1 MKRQKLSA
9 IRFTLLGT
17 MKCSTSD
24 SQSPHSNTH
33 LMLLLSLAAF
43 LSPSQHVAAQTT
55 ARSAS
60 KLATPRPHSSG
71 TTVFDS
77 WGNTVILIMC
87 IGYLIVKA
95 KKNELRWNEGEEVDK
110 TTCQVHLDS
119 FSFWFK

>member
-55 ARSAS
+55 ARSDS
-60 KLATPRPHSSG
+60 KLTSSRPHS
-71 TTVFDS
+71 TAIERPNIIYVMADD
-77 WGNTVILIMC
+77 L
-87 IGYLIVKA
+87 GYGDLSCFGQKTISTPNIDKMA
-95 KKNELRWNEGEEVDK
+95 AEGMKFTD
-110 TTCQVHLDS
+110 H
-119 FSFWFK
+119 